1 MQLPTCVWLQH
12 PSAAPDPCWEH
23 LSNAGAPPAPL
34 IPSSSSPA
42 PRPRSLPAVGTWCPG
57 DVVSVGTWPLAQAQR
72 LCGQGGPQHPAEPCP
87 PHVLLSLQDRRTA
100 RSCSGAGKRGP
111 CVLLPSPAA
120 ALCHRPAPPA
130 SSACNEGFPWQPYLS
145 VASDTDVNFKMKY
158 SDHSATSINK
168 PQCMANSP
176 ST

>member
-1 MQLPTCVWLQH
+1 MPEPLQ
-12 PSAAPDPCWEH
+12 
-23 LSNAGAPPAPL
+23 PP
-34 IPSSSSPA
+34 SSPA
-42 PRPRSLPAVGTWCPG
+42 AALQHLAPARSLQWGRGVLGTWCLLGPG
-57 DVVSVGTWPLAQAQR
+57 PWCKLS
-72 LCGQGGPQHPAEPCP
+72 GQGGPQHPAEPCP

-100 RSCSGAGKRGP
+100 RSCRGAGKRGP
-111 CVLLPSPAA
+111 RVLLPSPAV

-168 PQCMANSP
+168 PQCTANSP